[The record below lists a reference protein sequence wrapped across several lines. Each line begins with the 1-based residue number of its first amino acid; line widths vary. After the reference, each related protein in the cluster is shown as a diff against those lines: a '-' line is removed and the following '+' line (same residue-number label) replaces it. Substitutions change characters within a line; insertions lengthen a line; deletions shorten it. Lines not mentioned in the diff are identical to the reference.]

1 MKTKYF
7 VYYSIPVLIIGLLTF
22 NMSQSLAAKSQLHKT
37 ISGVDIYLG
46 VLPAEIV
53 RGHPK
58 KHPES
63 RMHGGV
69 PAGSRYHVILAL
81 FDAKSGDRINEAKVS
96 AKVVGTAAVEI
107 TKPLEPMSIAGARS
121 YGNYFKMLGQI
132 PQHLIILEI
141 TLPGVKRT
149 IRTTF
154 EWARP

>member
-1 MKTKYF
+1 MKTKNF
-7 VYYSIPVLIIGLLTF
+7 VYLSIPVLIIGLLTF
-22 NMSQSLAAKSQLHKT
+22 NMSQSLAEKSQLHKT

-69 PAGSRYHVILAL
+69 PRGTLYHIIVAL
-81 FDAKSGDRINEAKVS
+81 FDAKTGDRIEDATIS
-96 AKVVGTAAVEI
+96 AKVIGTAAVEI
-107 TKPLEPMSIAGARS
+107 TKPLDSMSIAGALS

-132 PQHLIILEI
+132 PQHLIKLEI
-141 TLPGVKRT
+141 TRPGMKGT
-149 IRTTF
+149 ISTTF

>member
-7 VYYSIPVLIIGLLTF
+7 VYYSIPVLIIGLLMF
-22 NMSQSLAAKSQLHKT
+22 NIPQSLAAKSQLHKT
-37 ISGVDIYLG
+37 LNGVDIYLG

-69 PAGSRYHVILAL
+69 PAGTLYHVILAL
-81 FDAKSGDRINEAKVS
+81 FDAKTGDRIQDAKIS

-107 TKPLEPMSIAGARS
+107 TKPLDPMSIAGARS

-132 PQHLIILEI
+132 PQHLIVLEI
-141 TLPGVKRT
+141 TRPGMKGT

>member
-1 MKTKYF
+1 MKTKNL
-7 VYYSIPVLIIGLLTF
+7 VYYSIPVLMIGLLML
-22 NMSQSLAAKSQLHKT
+22 NMSQSIAKTQLHK
-37 ISGVDIYLG
+37 SANGVDIYLG

-58 KHPES
+58 EHPES

-69 PAGSRYHVILAL
+69 PAGTRYHIIVAL
-81 FDAKSGDRINEAKVS
+81 FDSKTGKRINDARIS

-121 YGNYFKMLGQI
+121 FGNYFKMLGQI
-132 PQHLIILEI
+132 PQHLITLEI
-141 TLPGVKRT
+141 TRPGMKGT

-154 EWARP
+154 EWART